1 MTIVSIC
8 TDMAAL
14 RLTGAVS
21 EGSPYRGIL
30 EGRSG
35 AHVHYNGNSSAIILS
50 SSEGL
55 EALELLPY
63 VTVTSYEEIFG
74 YRTQATIGGVLQW
87 VDAEAEPRVPVY
99 ENTLGDASMLALY
112 QSVYDY
118 TPYVDGEGNAVTPS
132 KLFAAFAGDDMS
144 HLTL

>member
-1 MTIVSIC
+1 
-8 TDMAAL
+8 MAAL

-74 YRTQATIGGVLQW
+74 YRTQ
-87 VDAEAEPRVPVY
+87 VDAVDDLPVY
-99 ENTLGDASMLALY
+99 ENTSGDASMLALY

-118 TPYVDGEGNAVTPS
+118 TPYQNDEGDTVTPS
-132 KLFAAFAGDDMS
+132 KFFVTFGDETVE
-144 HLTL
+144 HVL

>member
-8 TDMAAL
+8 SDMAAL

-74 YRTQATIGGVLQW
+74 YRTQATIDGVLQW
-87 VDAEAEPRVPVY
+87 VDAEPRVPIY
-99 ENTLGDASMLALY
+99 ENTSGDASMLALY

-118 TPYVDGEGNAVTPS
+118 APYQNDGGDTVTPS
-132 KLFAAFAGDDMS
+132 KFFVTFGDETVE
-144 HLTL
+144 HVL